1 MFEALTLDADTVNRQ
16 EEDIRDR
23 MRDLDDEARQRV
35 YALAA
40 KQTKAAETYAMCNY
54 IFIAGLHHFY
64 LGRTARGLVNLAVF
78 ILGLLTL
85 ALYATGVI
93 FIIGITIV
101 ELPALFRSQTIVKD
115 HNNKVLLGLLDMVG
129 E

>member
-1 MFEALTLDADTVNRQ
+1 MFEALKLDSDAVDRQ

-23 MRDLDDEARQRV
+23 MRDLDDGERQRI
-35 YALAA
+35 YTSAA

-64 LGRTARGLVNLAVF
+64 LGKVRRGLLNLGVFILSLITLPLYGIGLVF
-78 ILGLLTL
+78 ILGILIME
-85 ALYATGVI
+85 V
-93 FIIGITIV
+93 
-101 ELPALFRSQTIVKD
+101 PALFRSQTIVKD
-115 HNNKVLLGLLDMVG
+115 HNNRIFLGLLDTDR

>member
-1 MFEALTLDADTVNRQ
+1 MFEALTLNADAVNRQ
-16 EEDIRDR
+16 EEEIRDR
-23 MRDLDDEARQRV
+23 MRDLDHETRQRV

-40 KQTKAAETYAMCNY
+40 KQTKAAESYAMCNY

-64 LGRTARGLVNLAVF
+64 LGKTVRGLVNLAVF

-85 ALYATGVI
+85 PLYGAGLI
-93 FIIGITIV
+93 FIIGITVV
-101 ELPALFRSQTIVKD
+101 ELPALFRSQTIVRD
-115 HNNKVLLGLLDMVG
+115 HNNKVLLGLLEMVG